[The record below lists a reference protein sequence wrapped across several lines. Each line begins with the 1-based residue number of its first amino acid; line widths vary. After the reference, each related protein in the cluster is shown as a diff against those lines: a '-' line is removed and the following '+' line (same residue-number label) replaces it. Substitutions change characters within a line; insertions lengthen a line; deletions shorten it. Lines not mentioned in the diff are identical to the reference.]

1 MAVGYSDIIGDSLE
15 EGMLFNVSLLVAD
28 VGMTMR
34 ESPPLYV
41 LSRYSHTVALVK
53 ESSPR

>member
-34 ESPPLYV
+34 ESSPLYV